1 MRSLFLKI
9 HRWLALPFGIFFSIL
24 CFTGMLL
31 TFRHEIA
38 TLCGVSND
46 HDLAFFRT
54 IQSLHR
60 YLFMAPANH
69 DGTSIGEVI
78 IGITALCS
86 VLILISGI
94 ILWWPKSK
102 TMLKNRLSIHFNK
115 GWRRFVYD
123 SHASLGIYAVIFLLL
138 MALTGPT
145 MSFKW
150 YNNGASTIIGMKS
163 ESHDMPT
170 IKSPQQIEKQSS
182 PIIKNAQKSSAPQ
195 EAVGNHHEE
204 PGKMGAHKFFMKIHG
219 GQWAGGIFGEI
230 IYFFAALIGG
240 FLPISGYYLWWK
252 RRKAAH
258 SKVTTKS

>member
-1 MRSLFLKI
+1 
-9 HRWLALPFGIFFSIL
+9 
-24 CFTGMLL
+24 
-31 TFRHEIA
+31 
-38 TLCGVSND
+38 
-46 HDLAFFRT
+46 
-54 IQSLHR
+54 
-60 YLFMAPANH
+60 
-69 DGTSIGEVI
+69 
-78 IGITALCS
+78 
-86 VLILISGI
+86 
-94 ILWWPKSK
+94 
-102 TMLKNRLSIHFNK
+102 
-115 GWRRFVYD
+115 
-123 SHASLGIYAVIFLLL
+123 
-138 MALTGPT
+138 

-150 YNNGASTIIGMKS
+150 YNNGASAMVGMKS

-195 EAVGNHHEE
+195 EAVGNHYEG

-258 SKVTTKS
+258 KNKSDC